1 MHPKRSWIHNLIGS
15 ARWNSTKSTHNSSF
29 HLCCHPRLATKL
41 KSPFANCTIRYTWR
55 QMSFMS
61 AFDWGQSISY
71 SSKTSQQ
78 CNEYTIWMNLNN
90 QSALHS
96 LGGSET
102 PQPWPEKFIHGRL
115 GAYLAKHWEDILCVL
130 ESPATGGIGKLMNQ
144 VAKIQSLTIWSCFL
158 SSFLK
163 LSKILNLFN
172 ISTSKSLLSH
182 HWIDGLS
189 RWHRWI
195 LKEVWEVCNLD
206 GFSEASWILA
216 SDSNLWLLSFDLEIW
231 KMFEITV
238 YYYGEENHETN

>member
-1 MHPKRSWIHNLIGS
+1 MKRRFVYSLFLFRHKTWRTIS
-15 ARWNSTKSTHNSSF
+15 Y
-29 HLCCHPRLATKL
+29 P
-41 KSPFANCTIRYTWR
+41 IRYSLPKEVLWP
-55 QMSFMS
+55 
-61 AFDWGQSISY
+61 WQSSQYRGIVLIAIVQKKASNATSIQY
-71 SSKTSQQ
+71 SDR
-78 CNEYTIWMNLNN
+78 IWTTYN

-102 PQPWPEKFIHGRL
+102 PQSWPAKCIHGRL

-189 RWHRWI
+189 RSHKVNPEGSLGSLQPRWI
-195 LKEVWEVCNLD
+195 
-206 GFSEASWILA
+206 FRSILA

-231 KMFEITV
+231 KMFERPCITM
-238 YYYGEENHETN
+238 EKKIMKQTKC